1 MDAVKRAGSA
11 AFVAWTAV
19 VLAGCGLDV
28 GPDAEW
34 VAAEL
39 VAAPLTM
46 QSGAPANPVVPAAA
60 PTTLRLVSYNVEFG
74 EGPDELAA
82 SILGDPAIALGDVF
96 LLQEEEHHPDE
107 ARNRTVL
114 LAEQL
119 GLHWLY
125 VPGRMKDDA
134 THGLAILSRYPI
146 EAPQV
151 MALPATDGGDPRIAL
166 RADIVVGDL
175 RLHVVDVHLDV
186 RLNINDRIMQLRPSV
201 LDLPD
206 AVIVAGDVNTNP
218 YLWEEGTVPLVP
230 TAQIVDTDQAPVLDD
245 YMRALGF
252 ATPSADA
259 GPTQR
264 VLNIE
269 SRLDAIYVRGFEST
283 AATVERDVVGSDHWP
298 TWIDLTLP

>member
-1 MDAVKRAGSA
+1 MKRIGSA
-11 AFVAWTAV
+11 AFLACVA
-19 VLAGCGLDV
+19 AGCGLDV

-34 VAAEL
+34 VAAEQ
-39 VAAPLTM
+39 VAAPFTM
-46 QSGAPANPVVPAAA
+46 QAGEPLVPTVPSARL
-60 PTTLRLVSYNVEFG
+60 PLLRVVSYNVEFG

-82 SILGDPAIALGDVF
+82 SILGDPATALGDVF

-107 ARNRTVL
+107 ERNRTVL

-125 VPGRMKDDA
+125 IPGRMKDDA

-151 MALPATDGGDPRIAL
+151 MALPETDGGDPRIAI
-166 RADIVVGDL
+166 RADIVIGDV

-186 RLNINDRIMQLRPSV
+186 RLNITDRIMQLRPSV
-201 LDLPD
+201 IDLPD
-206 AVIVAGDVNTNP
+206 DVIVAGDVNTNP

-252 ATPSADA
+252 ATPAANA

-264 VLNIE
+264 ALNIE
-269 SRLDAIYVRGFEST
+269 SRLDAIYVRGFDST

-298 TWIDLTLP
+298 IWVDLTLP